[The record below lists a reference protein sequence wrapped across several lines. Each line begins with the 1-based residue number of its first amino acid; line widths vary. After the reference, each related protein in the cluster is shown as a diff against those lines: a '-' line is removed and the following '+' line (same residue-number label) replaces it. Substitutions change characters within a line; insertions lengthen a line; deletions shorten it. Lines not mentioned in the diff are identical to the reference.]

1 MFTRSL
7 TMGVALTTLV
17 ALASSAGVAA
27 ASAAPA
33 PAPASSAQVS
43 GSSQVTPTSD
53 GDRGADVPF
62 TEYAAVKAQ
71 NNGTVIGPSTNLY
84 TLAAEAVGRT
94 AVTLNGAGQYVQFTL
109 ARAANAVDLRYSIP
123 DSADGTGLTT
133 SLHVLVNGK
142 SAPDLTLTS
151 KYTWFYGSYPFTN
164 NPADLHGHHMYDDVR
179 TTFGRTLPAGT
190 RVQFAIANPA
200 VPVTIDVADFEQVA
214 PPAPQPRG
222 SISVLSYGADPTGA
236 KDSTTAIQN
245 AINAGSAAGKAV
257 YIPPGNFTVTA
268 HLIVNNVTLT
278 GAGEWYSVLGGNGVG
293 VFGNFAPNPSTNVH
307 LSNFAIFGQVN
318 ARVDS
323 EDFMGI
329 GGSLQNS
336 TISGVWISH
345 VQAGIWMTGP
355 FTNLKISNVRI
366 QDTVADGINFDGGVT
381 NSSVTNTYIRNTGDD
396 GIALWSNGVADSGDV
411 ISHDSV
417 VLPILANNFAIYGGS
432 NDSITNDYG
441 ADTITQGGGIQVGN
455 RFAAV
460 PLAGTTTIANN
471 TLVSTGTL
479 DPNWKFGV
487 GAIWFYASDGENM
500 TGTINVDHNT
510 ILDSPYDAFGF
521 VGDYIPNATP
531 PAYAITNVNINDDV
545 VRNVGSFVFQWQSAG
560 SATVSNVVATG
571 VGLDGQMA
579 CAYGITVTQ
588 GPGNSG
594 WSGSECAFPPFNILS
609 TSTSSLDFGL
619 VNLNTQSPAQTVT
632 ITNPGP
638 NPTPISSVSATN
650 GFDET
655 NNCPATLAVGASCTA
670 TVTITP
676 TAVQQ
681 YTGNLVFD
689 VNPANNPFAPYV
701 VSLSAAVYNP
711 NGNLALTATASAD
724 NTLAGFPAGNANDG
738 NQATY
743 WQAANA
749 TGVLTL
755 QLAEAAPVDRIAL
768 ELPQGW
774 GDRHQTIEV
783 DGSTDGSTWTTLAP
797 SAAYLFSANNAAG
810 NNVVDITI
818 PSTTLNYI
826 RLDVSNNDVQGAPQI
841 AEFQVYSN

>member
-1 MFTRSL
+1 VFTRRL
-7 TMGVALTTLV
+7 TSGLAVA
-17 ALASSAGVAA
+17 ALITGAGLAGA
-27 ASAAPA
+27 ASADAAPA
-33 PAPASSAQVS
+33 WQPGHSPIV
-43 GSSQVTPTSD
+43 PTSSD
-53 GDRGADVPF
+53 GQGASVPF
-62 TEYAAVKAQ
+62 TEYSAVGS
-71 NNGTVIGPSTNLY
+71 NTNGTVLSPSTNMY
-84 TLAAEAVGRT
+84 TLADEAVGRT
-94 AVTLNGAGQYVQFTL
+94 AVTLSGAGQYVDFTL
-109 ARAANAVDLRYSIP
+109 ARPANAVDLRYSIP

-133 SLHVLVNGK
+133 PLHVIVNGR

-151 KYTWFYGSYPFTN
+151 KYTWFYGSFPFTN

-179 TTFGRTLPAGT
+179 TMFGHTLPTGT
-190 RVQFAIANPA
+190 HIRFEIANPS

-236 KDSTTAIQN
+236 TDSTTAIQN

-257 YIPPGNFTVTA
+257 YIPPGDFTVTA

-278 GAGEWYSVLGGNGVG
+278 GAGEWYSVLHGNGVG
-293 VFGNFAPNPSTNVH
+293 VYGNLAPNPSTNVH
-307 LSNFAIFGQVN
+307 LSNFAIFGEITE
-318 ARVDS
+318 RVDS
-323 EDFMGI
+323 ADVNGI
-329 GGSLQNS
+329 GGALADS
-336 TISGVWISH
+336 TISNVWIQH
-345 VQAGIWMTGP
+345 TKVGMWLTGP
-355 FTNLKISNVRI
+355 FSNLKISNVRI
-366 QDTVADGINFDGGVT
+366 QDITADGINLNDGVT
-381 NSSVTNTYIRNTGDD
+381 DSSVTNAYIRNTGDD
-396 GIALWSNGVADSGDV
+396 GLALWSSGNADSGDTF
-411 ISHDSV
+411 SRDTV

-432 NDSITNDYG
+432 GDVITHDYA

-460 PLAGTTTIANN
+460 PLSGTTTITDN

-479 DPNWKFGV
+479 DPNWRFGV
-487 GAIWFYASDGENM
+487 GAIWFYASDGADM
-500 TGTINVDHNT
+500 TGTINVEHNT

-531 PAYAITNVNINDDV
+531 PAYAIDNVNINDNY
-545 VRNVGSFVFQWQSAG
+545 VRNVGSFVFQLQSAG
-560 SATVSNVVATG
+560 SADTISNVHATG
-571 VGLDGQMA
+571 TIGMDGTMA
-579 CAYGITVTQ
+579 CGYGITPTY
-588 GPGNSG
+588 GTGNTG
-594 WSGSECAFPPFNILS
+594 WSGSECAFPPFDYLS
-609 TSTSSLDFGL
+609 TSTSSLDYGL
-619 VNLNTQSPAQTVT
+619 VNLNTQSPSQSVS

-638 NPTPISSVSATN
+638 DPAPITDVYATG
-650 GFDET
+650 GFAET
-655 NNCPATLAVGASCTA
+655 NNCPATLAVGATCTA

-689 VNPANNPFAPYV
+689 ASPTSNPFAPYT

-724 NTLAGFPAGNANDG
+724 NTLAGFPASNANDG

-749 TGVLTL
+749 SGDLTL
-755 QLAEAAPVDRIAL
+755 ALAEAAPVDRIVL
-768 ELPQGW
+768 KLPQGW

-797 SAAYLFSANNAAG
+797 SATYLFSANNSDG
-810 NNVVDITI
+810 NNVVTITV
-818 PSTTLNYI
+818 PSTTVNYL

-841 AEFQVYSN
+841 AEFEAYSN